1 MVRFPFWGYP
11 YRYPYYL
18 YHNNSNIHNNSQCE
32 NRELPIENSN
42 NITSNSKS
50 EKNEKNRDTS
60 SRSISSQN
68 SFSKSILPFSLNWDG
83 FSNIEQPII
92 EILGIKLFL
101 DDLIILGLLFIL
113 YKEEVKDE
121 MLFIILIL
129 LLLS

>member
-11 YRYPYYL
+11 YRYPYYP

-32 NRELPIENSN
+32 NSVLPIKNSN
-42 NITSNSKS
+42 DSTKIEKS
-50 EKNEKNRDTS
+50 EKNRDTS
-60 SRSISSQN
+60 SRSISSQ
-68 SFSKSILPFSLNWDG
+68 STFSNSILPFSLNWDG
-83 FSNIEQPII
+83 FSDIEQPII